1 MWEIYLDRR
10 VGQLTIGER
19 NMPKIIDKEEKT
31 RFISQSAL
39 TVFRDR
45 GYYRTRMVDI
55 ATAAGIGK
63 GTLYEYFKSKSDIL
77 RFAFEEYF
85 TVFSQGLLD
94 VMQTKHDPAR
104 KLIALIDFAL
114 SHAAE
119 WEDHCTV
126 YVEYFSSARPDDDS
140 PFSLSSIY
148 GYMKDMLV
156 TIIREGQQL
165 GEFHDSL
172 DPAAVAELLVSIY
185 DGIILHRLF
194 AGRGIDRETLRET
207 TLHVLKSGLLDH
219 G

>member
-1 MWEIYLDRR
+1 
-10 VGQLTIGER
+10 
-19 NMPKIIDKEEKT
+19 MPKIIDKKEKT
-31 RFISQSAL
+31 QIISQAAL

-55 ATAAGIGK
+55 AAAAGIGK
-63 GTLYEYFKSKSDIL
+63 GTLYEYFKNKSDIL

-85 TVFSQGLLD
+85 TVFSRGLLD
-94 VMQTKHDPAR
+94 VMRTKDEPAP

-119 WEDHCTV
+119 WEDHCAV
-126 YVEYFSSARPDDDS
+126 YVEYFSSARSDS
-140 PFSLSSIY
+140 DVPFSLSSIY
-148 GYMKDMLV
+148 GYMNNILV
-156 TIIREGQQL
+156 TIIREGQQS
-165 GEFHDSL
+165 GDFHDSL
-172 DPAAVAELLVSIY
+172 DPVAVAELLVSMY

-194 AGRGIDRETLRET
+194 ADRGIDRDTLRET

>member
-1 MWEIYLDRR
+1 
-10 VGQLTIGER
+10 
-19 NMPKIIDKEEKT
+19 MPKIIDKKEKT
-31 RFISQSAL
+31 QIISQAAL
-39 TVFRDR
+39 TAFRNR

-55 ATAAGIGK
+55 AAAAGIGK
-63 GTLYEYFKSKSDIL
+63 GTLYEYFKNKSDIL
-77 RFAFEEYF
+77 RYAFEEYF

-94 VMQTKHDPAR
+94 VMQTKADPAS

-126 YVEYFSSARPDDDS
+126 YVEYFSSARSDDDT

-148 GYMKDMLV
+148 GYMNNILV
-156 TIIREGQQL
+156 TIIREGQQS
-165 GEFHDSL
+165 GDFHDSL
-172 DPAAVAELLVSIY
+172 DPVAVAELLVSMY

-194 AGRGIDRETLRET
+194 VNRNIDRETLRET
-207 TLHVLKSGLLDH
+207 TLHLLKSGLLDH

>member
-1 MWEIYLDRR
+1 
-10 VGQLTIGER
+10 
-19 NMPKIIDKEEKT
+19 MPKIIDKKEKT
-31 RFISQSAL
+31 QIISQAAL
-39 TVFRDR
+39 TAFRDR

-55 ATAAGIGK
+55 AAAAGIGK
-63 GTLYEYFKSKSDIL
+63 GTLYEYFKNKSDIL
-77 RFAFEEYF
+77 RYAFEEYF

-94 VMQTKHDPAR
+94 VMQTKVDPAS

-126 YVEYFSSARPDDDS
+126 YVEYFSSARSDDDT

-148 GYMKDMLV
+148 GYMNNILV
-156 TIIREGQQL
+156 TIIREGQQS
-165 GEFHDSL
+165 GDFHDSL
-172 DPAAVAELLVSIY
+172 DPVAVAELLVSMY

-194 AGRGIDRETLRET
+194 VNRNIDRETLRET
-207 TLHVLKSGLLDH
+207 TLHLLKSGLLDH

>member
-1 MWEIYLDRR
+1 
-10 VGQLTIGER
+10 
-19 NMPKIIDKEEKT
+19 MPKIINKEEKV
-31 RFISQSAL
+31 RSISQSAL

-63 GTLYEYFKSKSDIL
+63 GTLYEYFKNKSDIL

-85 TVFSQGLLD
+85 SVFSQGLLD
-94 VMQTKHDPAR
+94 VMQTKAEPAS

-119 WEDHCTV
+119 WEDHCAV
-126 YVEYFSSARPDDDS
+126 YVEYFSSAQSDNDA

-148 GYMKDMLV
+148 GYMKEILV
-156 TIIREGQQL
+156 AIIREGQQS
-165 GEFHDSL
+165 GEFNDSL
-172 DPAAVAELLVSIY
+172 DPAAAAELLVSIY

-194 AGRGIDRETLRET
+194 AGRGIDRDTLRET
-207 TLHVLKSGLLDH
+207 TLHVLKSGLLGH